1 MLGWTNIPLLFACF
15 KGGFGRLE
23 RLLSHTLPPFIQL
36 LWSSQD
42 SGTTRNEMYA
52 AHGLFSLQQVTAWE
66 AHHKVNIPYLE
77 TAFGMNELCSIK
89 RNQSDGAAFI
99 TQPTII
105 FHSWDTALWSSTVSR
120 LVTWLPRSCACCQH
134 HTRVHCCGCLAP
146 ERGNK
151 NKNIPTDSVS
161 FLHLCKIRN

>member
-120 LVTWLPRSCACCQH
+120 QGHMATQELRLLPASHKSALLWMPGTRKGQQKQEHSYWLSLI
-134 HTRVHCCGCLAP
+134 LAP
-146 ERGNK
+146 
-151 NKNIPTDSVS
+151 
-161 FLHLCKIRN
+161 L